1 MFWRFLYAPII
12 PFKALVCKTYD
23 SIYENAIIETKDI
36 ITASTDKFEIQND
49 NNIEGKGN
57 IIMNALDIFK

>member
-1 MFWRFLYAPII
+1 MEYITP
-12 PFKALVCKTYD
+12 K
-23 SIYENAIIETKDI
+23 YENAIIETKDI
-36 ITASTDKFEIQND
+36 ITASTNKFEIQND